1 MRKEDANKR
10 KTMTA
15 KSNKK
20 EIKNKKSIPGQDH
33 EPVKKNNYITSL
45 PGEKQGWRYGSD
57 CAIYTERF
65 VDGRLLCAA
74 YQDTG
79 VPIHERDEQVHQP
92 GYVCQPSFD
101 LVVDGDSLYFGWE
114 FVGFES
120 VKISNDAVQ
129 GTLTLKHSIK
139 PLTLKIITCAC
150 GSGFFKRRLEIINTS
165 KDTGLGLTSIA
176 PLCGILWQMKDNL
189 EDNLNDRR
197 ISPYS
202 AGYFGDAS
210 WGNEGNFE
218 WLDLPVNAE
227 VSIGSTRGRSGHNS
241 PFAVLRNNIYGGYF
255 VCQLG
260 WSANWRMSFCTHS
273 HFYHENG
280 VRLGFSMMPVAP
292 SPMRII
298 APGETI
304 VAPEVHFGLN
314 HDSFDSAIQSL
325 HAYLRTFVL
334 KKGAETPQPV
344 IYNHWGYMEHEMSEE
359 KLLREIDIAAKAGA
373 ELFIVDAGWF
383 GDKETSWADTTGN
396 WQAGDR
402 LPNDLFPV
410 FDYARKK
417 GLKYGLWAEVESAG
431 NKSKI
436 ATEHPDWFITRY
448 GKSVERILDLGKS
461 AVRDYIES
469 EVIRLVERY
478 KLDLF
483 RLDYNL
489 DAMEGGFNLVDGHYE
504 NTLWR
509 HVEAIYEIFDRLS
522 IRFPNLLLENCS
534 SGGGRTDVGMVSRFT
549 TTWVS
554 DWMKMPRT
562 VRILNGM
569 SMALPPEY
577 VNRLFGICGPDCDR
591 GNMDTQMQVAILGHP
606 ALSGLT
612 EANPA
617 LMECVKKYIGIYKE
631 FIRPFHRQAKVYH
644 HTPVI
649 PGGDGRGWCVLEY
662 VSPDQR
668 WAVAAV
674 FRLVNAGE
682 NIYCLKF
689 RGLNPALNYRLR
701 FEPGGLLAEKDGFT
715 LMQEGIEV
723 RLDNALT
730 SQLVLLTAEEKLPAC
745 FGQYKETR
753 K

>member
-1 MRKEDANKR
+1 MKI
-10 KTMTA
+10 
-15 KSNKK
+15 KSG
-20 EIKNKKSIPGQDH
+20 KNKAENQKTASGGAL
-33 EPVKKNNYITSL
+33 EPLNKNNYITPLS
-45 PGEKQGWRYGSD
+45 GEKPGWRYGSD

-74 YQDTG
+74 YQDNG
-79 VPIHERDEQVHQP
+79 VPIYERDEQVHQP
-92 GYVCQPSFD
+92 AFD
-101 LVVDGDSLYFGWE
+101 LVIDGDSLYFGWE
-114 FVGFES
+114 FIGFES
-120 VKISNDAVQ
+120 RRISNGAIQ

-139 PLTLKIITCAC
+139 PLVLKIVTCVC
-150 GSGFFKRRLEIINTS
+150 GNGFFKRRLEITNTS
-165 KDTGLGLTSIA
+165 RDTSLGLTAIA
-176 PLCGILWQMKDNL
+176 PLCGILWPMKDNL

-197 ISPYS
+197 ISAYS
-202 AGYFGDAS
+202 AGYFRDVS

-218 WLDLPVNAE
+218 WLDLPVNTE
-227 VSIGSTRGRSGHNS
+227 LSVGSTHGRSGHNS
-241 PFAVLRNNIYGGYF
+241 PFAVLRNNLYGGYF

-260 WSANWRMSFCTHS
+260 WSANWRMTFRTH
-273 HFYHENG
+273 YEDG

-292 SPMRII
+292 SPMRLI
-298 APGETI
+298 APGETV

-314 HDSFDSAIQSL
+314 HESFDSAIQSL

-344 IYNHWGYMEHEMSEE
+344 IYNHWGYIEHEISEE
-359 KLLREIDIAAKAGA
+359 KLIREIDIAAEAGA
-373 ELFIVDAGWF
+373 ELFIVDAGWY
-383 GDKETSWADTTGN
+383 GNRETEWYETTGN
-396 WQAGDR
+396 WRAGDR

-410 FDYARKK
+410 FDYAHEK
-417 GLKYGLWAEVESAG
+417 GLKCGLWAEVESAG
-431 NKSKI
+431 KKSEI
-436 ATEHPDWFITRY
+436 AAEHPDWFITRY
-448 GKSVERILDLGKS
+448 GRTVERILDLSKP

-489 DAMEGGFNLVDGHYE
+489 RALEGGFNLIDGHYE

-509 HVEAIYEIFDRLS
+509 HVEAIHGIFDRLS
-522 IRFPNLLLENCS
+522 VRFPKLLLENCS
-534 SGGGRTDVGMVSRFT
+534 SGGGRTDAAMVSRFS

-577 VNRLFGICGPDCDR
+577 VNRLFGMGMNGSDR
-591 GNMDTQMQVAILGHP
+591 GNMDTQMHAIILAHP
-606 ALSGLT
+606 TLSGLT
-612 EANPA
+612 PALAEANPA
-617 LMECVKKYIGIYKE
+617 FMECVKKYVGIYKE

-649 PGGDGRGWCVLEY
+649 PGGDGRGWCALEY
-662 VSPDQR
+662 VSRDQCR
-668 WAVAAV
+668 AVAAV

-682 NIYCLKF
+682 NVYRLKF
-689 RGLNPALNYRLR
+689 RGLNPAFTYRLR
-701 FEPGGLLAEKDGFT
+701 FEPDGHSAAENGFK
-715 LMQEGIEV
+715 LQQEGIEM

-730 SQLVLLTAEEKLPAC
+730 SQLVLLTAE
-745 FGQYKETR
+745 
-753 K
+753 